1 VTARILARRVPN
13 PGAIAS
19 LKMRV
24 GEAASFEVNG
34 NECHELVLL
43 TDDQ

>member
-1 VTARILARRVPN
+1 
-13 PGAIAS
+13 
-19 LKMRV
+19 MRG

-34 NECHELVLL
+34 NECNALVLL

>member
-1 VTARILARRVPN
+1 
-13 PGAIAS
+13 
-19 LKMRV
+19 MRV

>member
-1 VTARILARRVPN
+1 
-13 PGAIAS
+13 
-19 LKMRV
+19 MRV

-34 NECHELVLL
+34 NECNALVLL